1 MIVCH
6 CEVVSDRE
14 VAAACQ
20 RGAQTVEQVGMI
32 TDAGTGCGNCH
43 DSIRAVLER
52 YCEGRNNPRSLEEN
66 HEAA

>member
-14 VAAACQ
+14 VSAACQ
-20 RGAQTVEQVGMI
+20 RGAQTVERVGMM

-43 DSIRAVLER
+43 DSIRAILER
-52 YCEGRNNPRSLEEN
+52 YCGGTTHRSLEEKN
-66 HEAA
+66 EAA